1 MDFSKQRIL
10 VGLIL
15 LQTVVILFLIHKAIA
30 IRNGELFART
40 EADYYKKALEEVSEN
55 DDAFLDEILQEREDL
70 LREYKSTLEIARR
83 HGLKI
88 GLWPRRAT
96 AIEQTL

>member
-10 VGLIL
+10 VGLII
-15 LQTVVILFLIHKAIA
+15 LQAVVILFLIQKAIA

-55 DDAFLDEILQEREDL
+55 EDAFLDEMLQEREGL

-83 HGLKI
+83 HGVKI
-88 GLWPRRAT
+88 RLSPHRAA
-96 AIEQTL
+96 AIEQPL

>member
-1 MDFSKQRIL
+1 MDFSKHRIL
-10 VGLIL
+10 VGLIIF
-15 LQTVVILFLIHKAIA
+15 QAVVILFLIHKAIS

-55 DDAFLDEILQEREDL
+55 DDAFLDKILQEREDL

-88 GLWPRRAT
+88 GLWPQRAT
-96 AIEQTL
+96 VIEQTL